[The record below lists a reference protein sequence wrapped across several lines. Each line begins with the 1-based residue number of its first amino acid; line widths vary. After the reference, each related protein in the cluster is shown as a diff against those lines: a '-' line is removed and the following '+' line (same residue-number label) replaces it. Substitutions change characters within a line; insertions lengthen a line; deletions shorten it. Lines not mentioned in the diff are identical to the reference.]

1 MEREMKITM
10 PGQQRGLS
18 FFGFIFGAF
27 ALVLVS
33 ITGLKLIP
41 AYMQDAEVKKLFVTI
56 ANDPEMQTAT
66 PRDIRLSFS
75 KRSSIDNITAI
86 KAEDIEIV
94 SDAGKPVLSASYAV
108 KIPLAGNVSL
118 YLEFN
123 PSSAK

>member
-1 MEREMKITM
+1 MKITM

-56 ANDPEMQTAT
+56 ANDPDMQKAT
-66 PRDIRLSFS
+66 PRDIRMSFS

-94 SDAGKPVLSASYAV
+94 SDAGRLVLSASYAV

>member
-1 MEREMKITM
+1 MKITM

-56 ANDPEMQTAT
+56 ANDPDMQKAT
-66 PRDIRLSFS
+66 PRDIRMSFS

-108 KIPLAGNVSL
+108 KVPLVANVSL
-118 YLEFN
+118 YMEFN